1 MENSN
6 CINVENT
13 EANKNVKA
21 ENENINNEEKFEIPV
36 KRSFFDII
44 ADFFKLMVLGILKFT
59 FIKIPKFICKLLS
72 WENIKAV
79 IKFFYSIWRALF
91 WCTVWLGIVFA
102 AWIAFGLK
110 QFLNFWQGIGRYI
123 LQLLAAFANIIVANA
138 GPIWFVI
145 AIIGSIYGLVYMTL
159 KKRATRKGVKFKGVF
174 GFLHRKKTDTE
185 NI

>member
-6 CINVENT
+6 HTNVENAGSGELAT
-13 EANKNVKA
+13 VENK
-21 ENENINNEEKFEIPV
+21 ENIAEIEKTV
-36 KRSFFDII
+36 KRGFFDVI
-44 ADFFKLMVLGILKFT
+44 ADFFKLMVFGIFKFT
-59 FIKIPKFICKLLS
+59 FIKIPKYIYKLLS

-110 QFLNFWQGIGRYI
+110 QFLNFWQGIGRGI
-123 LQLLAAFANIIVANA
+123 LHMLTAFVNIIIANA

-145 AIIGSIYGLVYMTL
+145 AIIGSIYGLAYMTL
-159 KKRATRKGVKFKGVF
+159 KKRAKKKGVPFRGVF
-174 GFLHRKKTDTE
+174 GFLRRKKANAE
-185 NI
+185 NVQK